1 MAVGLLEIFKSGV
14 DLILCDTF
22 LTKLLIS
29 SYWYVLFVEL
39 FPPEFVSKPESMT
52 LFVGKQAKFQCVIS
66 GSEPMN
72 VVWHK
77 DNIAISHDDHYKESS
92 DKNQYLLE
100 ILNLQHSD
108 QGTYLCKASNS
119 VGTATCCTEL
129 RVVDKPSFVKNF
141 ESTTV
146 AVGNPLRLECQVDED
161 TGVSIIWM
169 RDGKKL
175 HTTMDCKLAFEEKIA
190 CLDIQKSKLKDTGT
204 YTCTAAN
211 EAGSSSCSSSVT
223 VQGKTLKLI
232 PLV

>member
-1 MAVGLLEIFKSGV
+1 M
-14 DLILCDTF
+14 
-22 LTKLLIS
+22 
-29 SYWYVLFVEL
+29 
-39 FPPEFVSKPESMT
+39 SKPDSMT

-66 GSEPMN
+66 GSDPMN

-77 DNIAISHDDHYKESS
+77 DNIAISLDDHCKASS
-92 DKNQYLLE
+92 DKNKYFLE
-100 ILNLQHSD
+100 ILNLQQSD

-129 RVVDKPSFVKNF
+129 KVIDKPSFVKSF

-161 TGVSIIWM
+161 IGVSIIWM

-190 CLDIQKSKLKDTGT
+190 CLEIQKAKLKDTGT

-211 EAGSSSCSSSVT
+211 DAGSSSCSSSVT
-223 VQGKTLKLI
+223 VQGKTFRLMPMLNAVFETNLHDWVLI
-232 PLV
+232 SVSVSR